1 MAQGI
6 SPPRIDWRVN
16 IVPIMRNPRDFFK
29 PLAIGAPAPLT
40 EIPLRPSRMIHFLDF
55 SNEKMVAK
63 AADIATKTD
72 ILLGNLED
80 AIPID
85 RKEAAREGLIR
96 VGREMDLG
104 STALWTRVNA
114 LESPWMLDDLTQL
127 VSEIGHRLDVVMV
140 PKVEGPWD
148 IHYVDR
154 LLAQLEAKARLERP
168 ILIHAILETS
178 LGVTNLEDIATAS
191 PRMQGMS
198 FGPADL
204 AASRRMKTTR
214 VGGGHPGYRVV
225 EDPDPDNPD
234 APRASAQQDP
244 WHYSIARMVDACTAA
259 GILPFYGPF
268 GDIKDV
274 LGCETQFR
282 AAFLLGCVGA
292 WSLHPAQIDIAKKVF
307 SPDPDEVAFA
317 RKVIEAIPDGA
328 GVHMIDGKMQDDATW
343 KQCRVMVDLAE
354 LLAAKDPELAEAYG
368 FEPATAT

>member
-127 VSEIGHRLDVVMV
+127 VSEIG
-140 PKVEGPWD
+140 
-148 IHYVDR
+148 
-154 LLAQLEAKARLERP
+154 
-168 ILIHAILETS
+168 
-178 LGVTNLEDIATAS
+178 
-191 PRMQGMS
+191 
-198 FGPADL
+198 
-204 AASRRMKTTR
+204 
-214 VGGGHPGYRVV
+214 
-225 EDPDPDNPD
+225 
-234 APRASAQQDP
+234 RASCRERV
-244 WHYSIARMVDACTAA
+244 SI
-259 GILPFYGPF
+259 
-268 GDIKDV
+268 DV
-274 LGCETQFR
+274 
-282 AAFLLGCVGA
+282 
-292 WSLHPAQIDIAKKVF
+292 
-307 SPDPDEVAFA
+307 
-317 RKVIEAIPDGA
+317 
-328 GVHMIDGKMQDDATW
+328 
-343 KQCRVMVDLAE
+343 
-354 LLAAKDPELAEAYG
+354 
-368 FEPATAT
+368 

>member
-1 MAQGI
+1 
-6 SPPRIDWRVN
+6 
-16 IVPIMRNPRDFFK
+16 MRNPRDFLA
-29 PLAIGAPAPLT
+29 PLAIGAPDPLR
-40 EIPLRPSRMIHFLDF
+40 EIPVKPSRMIHFLDF

-63 AADIATKTD
+63 APDIARRTD

-80 AIPID
+80 AVPVD

-104 STALWTRVNA
+104 DTALWTRVNA
-114 LESPWMLDDLTQL
+114 LESPWVLDDLTQ
-127 VSEIGHRLDVVMV
+127 VVAEIGDRLEVVMV

-154 LLAQLEAKARLERP
+154 LLAQLEARARLDRP
-168 ILIHAILETS
+168 ILVHAILETAQ
-178 LGVTNLEDIATAS
+178 GVTNLEAIATAS

-214 VGGGHPGYRVV
+214 VGGGHPGYRVLS
-225 EDPDPDNPD
+225 DPDGD
-234 APRASAQQDP
+234 APRASAQQDL
-244 WHYSIARMVDACTAA
+244 WHYSIGRMVDACAGA

-268 GDIKDV
+268 GDIRDV
-274 LGCETQFR
+274 DGCEAQFR
-282 AAFLLGCVGA
+282 AAFLMGCVGA
-292 WSLHPAQIDIAKKVF
+292 WSLHPVQIDIAKKVF

-317 RKVIEAIPDGA
+317 KKVIEAIPDGR

-354 LLAAKDPELAEAYG
+354 LLARKDPELAEAYG
-368 FEPATAT
+368 L